1 MCDLYFASG
10 WHKGGGYKISLGSVG
25 VEDLMALAKP
35 FGTVVKHLV
44 FPCKVSSQIDKKN
57 GVINTLNS

>member
-1 MCDLYFASG
+1 MLEG
-10 WHKGGGYKISLGSVG
+10 ISILLQAGTKVVVTKFPHGSVC

-44 FPCKVSSQIDKKN
+44 FPCKVSYTN
-57 GVINTLNS
+57 

>member
-1 MCDLYFASG
+1 MLECVIYILLQAGTKVVVTKFP
-10 WHKGGGYKISLGSVG
+10 LGSVG

-44 FPCKVSSQIDKKN
+44 FPCKVNYTLIKKKKRE
-57 GVINTLNS
+57 